1 MAVKG
6 GDVGY
11 EPPFVQTPKI
21 DRLAMEIA
29 ELVGSLV
36 PAGKLSTNPTLHRKL
51 RVKTIR
57 SSLVIEGN
65 ALSEEAVTAILDGK
79 RVLGNANDI
88 REVLNAARAYAML
101 DGLNPTS
108 VEDLLRVHRVMMD
121 GLVEEAGRFRTGNVG
136 VYDGGVLIH
145 AGTPATYV
153 PEVIAD
159 LFGWMARTELHP
171 LIASCV
177 FHYEFEFIHP
187 FSDGNG
193 RTGRLWHTLLL
204 ARWRSI
210 LAWLPVESVI
220 LERQSGYY
228 AAIAESNYRG
238 SCEVFVEFM
247 LEVIRD
253 AMRPYA
259 FGADE
264 NEIRRERA
272 LAFLLSD
279 GGATVEGLAEHLGCS
294 KRTAERIV
302 ADLKADGRI
311 TREGSARGG
320 RWVAG
325 DADAS

>member
-1 MAVKG
+1 M
-6 GDVGY
+6 
-11 EPPFVQTPKI
+11 
-21 DRLAMEIA
+21 
-29 ELVGSLV
+29 
-36 PAGKLSTNPTLHRKL
+36 LS
-51 RVKTIR
+51 
-57 SSLVIEGN
+57 
-65 ALSEEAVTAILDGK
+65 
-79 RVLGNANDI
+79 
-88 REVLNAARAYAML
+88 
-101 DGLNPTS
+101 
-108 VEDLLRVHRVMMD
+108 
-121 GLVEEAGRFRTGNVG
+121 
-136 VYDGGVLIH
+136 
-145 AGTPATYV
+145 
-153 PEVIAD
+153 
-159 LFGWMARTELHP
+159 
-171 LIASCV
+171 
-177 FHYEFEFIHP
+177 
-187 FSDGNG
+187 
-193 RTGRLWHTLLL
+193 
-204 ARWRSI
+204 RSI
-210 LAWLPVESVI
+210 LFASLAVVTAPSIWLEAMDSSIMEPVESVI

-272 LAFLLSD
+272 LVFLLSD

-320 RWVAG
+320 RWVSG